1 MEGYYF
7 SFYIGSGSY
16 CSDKADEF
24 WKRLRDSFGFTRI
37 TAAGDE
43 VRGEIEGYFAF
54 FASQDHCVCLKSYIR
69 APNI

>member
-24 WKRLRDSFGFTRI
+24 WKGLRGSFGFTRI
-37 TAAGDE
+37 TAVGDE
-43 VRGEIEGYFAF
+43 VRGEIEGYLAY
-54 FASQDHCVCLKSYIR
+54 FAS
-69 APNI
+69 